1 MTPIDAARF
10 CPYHGGYV
18 KLAKCP
24 IVATSVRFNEEDK
37 MRRRRQPAARARPLD
52 DIEDSLGGDN
62 GDDDVQALDEPAAVR
77 PGAVVTRNV
86 LGDLGPRVGEP
97 LTSKVDGVER
107 VVLALAPGLP
117 APPPRP
123 PGRRFARRPQDAPAT
138 GTLPTLLD
146 LAGGRD
152 GRRAR
157 PARACPECWH
167 PFPITI
173 DQRNAYPV
181 ALIGHAE
188 ASKTST
194 ILALLDGVAQ
204 HGATELGVKSFAA
217 TEQTMRN
224 LARHDSQIFANFRK
238 GIGPKGTQPQHHAP
252 LEFLT
257 YLPDSDRQVALLV
270 QDAAGE
276 DLMDEEKRAFRT
288 FLWSDVVIFLYNPE
302 DSREAGGDRLD
313 QAVLLDSVR
322 NDIESY
328 GGFDASGRE
337 FPEPELIVAV
347 SKADLLDNPPDL
359 QDGPAPEEEVM
370 AAVMER
376 GDGAVVSAAARWKKD
391 KVHWRFIAPMPE
403 HGGGPQGVTDLF
415 ALVLTLLRP

>member
-1 MTPIDAARF
+1 MTPIGTVRF

-37 MRRRRQPAARARPLD
+37 VRRRRQPAARARPLD
-52 DIEDSLGGDN
+52 DIDEDLGGDDL
-62 GDDDVQALDEPAAVR
+62 DDDVEPLDEPAVVR

-86 LGDLGPRVGEP
+86 LGDLGPRIGEP
-97 LTSKVDGVER
+97 LTSRVDGVER
-107 VVLALAPGLP
+107 VVLAVAPGLP
-117 APPPRP
+117 VPAARPR
-123 PGRRFARRPQDAPAT
+123 GRRFAHRPQGPPPT
-138 GTLPTLLD
+138 GTLPTLMD

-167 PFPITI
+167 PFPVTI

-194 ILALLDGVAQ
+194 VLALLDDVAQ
-204 HGATELGVKSFAA
+204 HGAAELGVRSFAA

-224 LARHDSQIFANFRK
+224 LARNDSQVFANFRK
-238 GIGPKGTQPQHHAP
+238 GIGPKGTQPEHHAP

-257 YLPDSDRQVALLV
+257 YLPNTDRQVALLV

-276 DLMDEEKRAFRT
+276 DLMDEETRAFRT

-302 DSREAGGDRLD
+302 DSRAAGGDRLD

-328 GGFDASGRE
+328 GGYDASGRE
-337 FPEPELIVAV
+337 FPEPKLIVAV
-347 SKADLLDNPPDL
+347 SKADLLDGAPDL

-370 AAVMER
+370 TAVVGL
-376 GDGAVVSAAARWKKD
+376 GDGALVSAAERWK
-391 KVHWRFIAPMPE
+391 KVHWRFIAPMPD

-415 ALVLTLLRP
+415 SLLLTLLEP